1 MKLKLLSLVFLCMCA
16 FAKAQVGIGT
26 TTPQGALDIVSPDTG
41 LVVPRVSSV
50 ENVTSPDGNP
60 PVNGTIVYDLSTEKL
75 CIRIEGFWLCTDLL
89 GANSTQGET
98 NILSNIAN
106 YIKASNTGANDR
118 FGDAVSISTDG
129 NYLAIGAQNED
140 SSETGINGNQANN
153 SANDAGAV
161 YVFVR
166 SGATWIQEAYI
177 KASNSGTSDFFGER
191 ISLNMDGTL
200 LAVSSRFED
209 SNATGINGNQADNS
223 ASNSGA
229 VYVFERS
236 GATWTQEAYIKA
248 SNTEANDLFG
258 HSMRLSGDGTTL
270 AIGARDED
278 SNATG
283 INGNQADNSAGNSGA
298 VYVYTRSGGIWAQQA
313 YIKASNTGAFDTF
326 GTALALSKDGNTLAV
341 SATDED
347 SNATGING
355 NQANNSSSG
364 SGAVYVYTRSGAT
377 WSQQAYIKASNTGSG
392 DGFGDAISLTEDGNI
407 MAISALSEGSNA
419 IGING
424 NQNNNIASA
433 SGAVYVFIRTG
444 AVWIQEAYIK
454 ASNSEASDQFGQDLS
469 LSSNGSRLVVGA
481 RTEDSNAIGINGNQ
495 IDNSAGSAGAAY
507 SFARGSGTWI
517 QDAYIKASNTQA
529 NDQFGF
535 ALALSGNG
543 TTLVVGAVGE
553 DSNATGVGGDQTN
566 NAAGSSGAVYVIE

>member
-1 MKLKLLSLVFLCMCA
+1 
-16 FAKAQVGIGT
+16 
-26 TTPQGALDIVSPDTG
+26 
-41 LVVPRVSSV
+41 
-50 ENVTSPDGNP
+50 
-60 PVNGTIVYDLSTEKL
+60 
-75 CIRIEGFWLCTDLL
+75 
-89 GANSTQGET
+89 
-98 NILSNIAN
+98 
-106 YIKASNTGANDR
+106 
-118 FGDAVSISTDG
+118 
-129 NYLAIGAQNED
+129 
-140 SSETGINGNQANN
+140 
-153 SANDAGAV
+153 
-161 YVFVR
+161 
-166 SGATWIQEAYI
+166 
-177 KASNSGTSDFFGER
+177 
-191 ISLNMDGTL
+191 MDGTL

>member
-118 FGDAVSISTDG
+118 FGDVVSISTDG